1 MRSNFT
7 AYFLAIGMSLWLNAA
22 LGQDYFPS
30 YGHWE
35 EKAPSQLGLDSKQ
48 IEEAIRFAQEHE
60 SQVPRNQEVSQ
71 SYSFG
76 REPFGEGVGPY
87 KTRGDAT
94 GLIIYQGYVVAAWGQ
109 PKRVDMTHS
118 VTKTFLSTVVGLAA
132 DRGMIRDVDD
142 LVSDYVQVVEPYEP
156 QLTPIRPAEKWGQV
170 YLLTPFE
177 SAHNRRITWDH
188 LLRQTSDWEGVLWGK
203 ADWADRPA
211 EDLAKER
218 MRTRHDPGEVWE
230 YNDVRVNALALAATM
245 VWRRPL
251 PEVLAE
257 HIMGPI
263 GASSLWH
270 WAGYRNSWIV
280 LDGSPVQA
288 VSGGGHWG
296 GGMFLS
302 AFDQARLGYLYLRDG
317 RWEGKQLIS
326 KEWIHQAR
334 TPTSAKDTYGYMNWF
349 LNTDQKFLPSAPEDA
364 VAFLGN
370 GTNMVYLDRT
380 NDLLIVARWL
390 DRKQLDGLIKEVLAA
405 LPK

>member
-1 MRSNFT
+1 
-7 AYFLAIGMSLWLNAA
+7 MSLVLG
-22 LGQDYFPS
+22 LSMVQGQDYFPAP
-30 YGHWE
+30 GQWE
-35 EKAPSQLGLDSKQ
+35 ERAPSQLGLDSRQ
-48 IEEAIRFAQEHE
+48 IEAAIRFAQEHE
-60 SQVPRNQEVSQ
+60 SKVPRNQEVSQ

-76 REPFGEGVGPY
+76 REPLGEGVGPY

-94 GLIIYQGYVVAAWGQ
+94 GLIIYRGYLVAAWGQ
-109 PKRVDMTHS
+109 PGRVDMTHS
-118 VTKTFLSTVVGLAA
+118 VTKTFLSTVVGLAV
-132 DRGMIRDVDD
+132 DQGLIRQVDD
-142 LVSDYVQVVEPYEP
+142 PVSDYVQVVEPYQP
-156 QLTPIRPAEKWGQV
+156 QQATIRSAEQWGQA

-177 SAHNRRITWDH
+177 SVHNRRISWDH

-211 EDLAKER
+211 EDLAEER
-218 MRTRHDPGEVWE
+218 TRARHDPGEVWE

-257 HIMGPI
+257 YIMGPI

-280 LDGSPVQA
+280 LDGRPVQA

-302 AFDQARLGYLYLRDG
+302 AFDQARLGYLYLRKG
-317 RWEGKQLIS
+317 RWGTTQLIS
-326 KEWIHQAR
+326 EEWINQAR
-334 TPTSAKDTYGYMNWF
+334 TPTSARDTYGYMNWF
-349 LNTDQKFLPSAPEDA
+349 LNTDQKFLASAPEDA

-370 GTNMVYLDRT
+370 GTNMVYVDQT
-380 NDLLIVARWL
+380 NDLVVVARWL
-390 DRKQLDGLIKEVLAA
+390 DRKQLDGLVKEVLAA
-405 LPK
+405 LPN